1 MSLKKAREILGENL
15 CGLAD
20 STQTVIVPNHH
31 ASLKIGQDFK
41 GTVPTYL
48 EILGKVCG
56 NISQSS
62 TGIPCYKKIAGFLKK
77 GTEKDDIYSIL
88 CSYHLSSHELSHQLA
103 PSQFR

>member
-41 GTVPTYL
+41 GTVTTNL
-48 EILGKVCG
+48 EILVGSFCR
-56 NISQSS
+56 NISQFSVY
-62 TGIPCYKKIAGFLKK
+62 GVPCYKKIATFLKK

-88 CSYHLSSHELSHQLA
+88 RSYHLSSHELSHQLA
-103 PSQFR
+103 PA

>member
-41 GTVPTYL
+41 GTVLKYL
-48 EILGKVCG
+48 EVLI
-56 NISQSS
+56 
-62 TGIPCYKKIAGFLKK
+62 
-77 GTEKDDIYSIL
+77 
-88 CSYHLSSHELSHQLA
+88 
-103 PSQFR
+103 